1 MAAQA
6 EGWIVPKIQA
16 RVLAL
21 PIVARS
27 ETLRKMLAHPA
38 GPFTSESARAASR
51 HTTASFAAAAAAAGP
66 SRASASLHSSRGMR
80 SSARAVHFWAPTTK
94 WLITLANISDLYR
107 PVESM
112 SLPQQAAI
120 TSTGVIWSYYA
131 TQVIPFN
138 TNLLTVNIF
147 MAGTGIWH
155 VSRIL
160 QHQWG
165 GRAAPAAVSAAA
177 AAPAPQTPAQQ
188 QQHR

>member
-1 MAAQA
+1 
-6 EGWIVPKIQA
+6 
-16 RVLAL
+16 
-21 PIVARS
+21 
-27 ETLRKMLAHPA
+27 
-38 GPFTSESARAASR
+38 
-51 HTTASFAAAAAAAGP
+51 
-66 SRASASLHSSRGMR
+66 
-80 SSARAVHFWAPTTK
+80 
-94 WLITLANISDLYR
+94 
-107 PVESM
+107 M

-165 GRAAPAAVSAAA
+165 GQPVAASAAAA
-177 AAPAPQTPAQQ
+177 AAPAAPPPQTSA